1 MKSRGVRVLLLVL
14 AVAAMA
20 AAGTGVWQL
29 EQRMAVARAGADA
42 FEREARQAVVSLAE
56 WRAAQQA
63 YVAEGQPSQAWMTKA
78 DAIGDAIGPRL
89 AALRTAAKSAEAQ
102 GSLESSVEAFTALL
116 QSDARAREYAKAG
129 QLLSASDV
137 IFVEAAP
144 AIDRT
149 IAGVDTARGQ
159 EAVAH
164 AVEIEALRQWE
175 LIVLG
180 AAAGVVLLAVLL
192 LTPLPRSAGGS
203 ADAGADGSDGV
214 ADTDEVVIPRGAGLQ
229 IPHAGDDGVVS
240 RAKPVDAPPEEP
252 AAAAAPAGMTTR
264 SAQAAPMG
272 MAAPAKGPDLDAV
285 ADLCSS
291 LARVQDTRELPG
303 LLERIAKALD
313 ATGVI
318 VWMPDGPQGTLR
330 PVLAHGYASLALSRM
345 GIINP
350 AADNATATAYRTKSL
365 VVVPADVVASG
376 AIVAPLTSSEGCSGV
391 MAVELREGVEP
402 IPQVRSVAA
411 ILAAQLA
418 TMFTPG
424 SVVNQPQPAASGI
437 GDTPVAAR
445 ETAAERK

>member
-20 AAGTGVWQL
+20 AAGTGLWQL

-42 FEREARQAVVSLAE
+42 FEREARQAVVGLAE

-78 DAIGDAIGPRL
+78 GAIGDAIGPRL

-149 IAGVDTARGQ
+149 IIGVDTARGQ

-164 AVEIEALRQWE
+164 AVEIEELRQWE
-175 LIVLG
+175 LILLG
-180 AAAGVVLLAVLL
+180 AAAGVVLLAILL
-192 LTPLPRSAGGS
+192 LTPLPRVAGGG
-203 ADAGADGSDGV
+203 ADAGADGSDGA
-214 ADTDEVVIPRGAGLQ
+214 ADGDEVVIPRGAGLQ
-229 IPHAGDDGVVS
+229 IPHGGDDGIVS
-240 RAKPVDAPPEEP
+240 RAKPIDAPRVEP
-252 AAAAAPAGMTTR
+252 AAVAAMTAQEAPA
-264 SAQAAPMG
+264 AQS
-272 MAAPAKGPDLDAV
+272 APAKGPDLDAV

-365 VVVPADVVASG
+365 VVVPADVVACG
-376 AIVAPLTSSEGCSGV
+376 AIVAPLTSAEGCSGV
-391 MAVELREGVEP
+391 MAVELREGVDP
-402 IPQVRSVAA
+402 VPQVKSVAA

-424 SVVNQPQPAASGI
+424 SVVSQPQPAATGA
-437 GDTPVAAR
+437 GDVAAVGR
-445 ETAAERK
+445 DAASERS